1 MKTAV
6 VDVAEIG
13 EDAKDVIADVAE
25 KRLSRMS
32 MKTAANDVEENCCRR
47 CRENRGYR

>member
-1 MKTAV
+1 MKIEE
-6 VDVAEIG
+6 DV
-13 EDAKDVIADVAE
+13 KDVIVIADVAE